1 METGGGGEVKW
12 GHHRPQNCSPD
23 DYSSYRRKMRTLYAY
38 FSFCGL
44 PGNTQLVC
52 FLYCVF
58 SRPHNLEV
66 VLLPSLL
73 STFHLRW
80 NQLAQQWDAR
90 YWTKYPQYAERH
102 DKTEHAHYQRERAK
116 RSFATGDR
124 VDGERLHSGAK
135 SKWLIVYDAVLLVL
149 FPLEALD
156 IHELWVGVV
165 RFPPLELGKVSCLR
179 NRDEEENFYV
189 GGLAKPFDWINL
201 AQIFLQSSSPKKFF
215 LVQFVCV
222 GRMKLIT
229 LP

>member
-1 METGGGGEVKW
+1 MTIRATDVKW
-12 GHHRPQNCSPD
+12 GLF
-23 DYSSYRRKMRTLYAY
+23 TLTFPFAV
-38 FSFCGL
+38 FPETLNSCVSCVVSFRDH
-44 PGNTQLVC
+44 TI
-52 FLYCVF
+52 
-58 SRPHNLEV
+58 SWV
-66 VLLPSLL
+66 VLLSSLL
-73 STFHLRW
+73 STFHRRW

-201 AQIFLQSSSPKKFF
+201 AQIFLQSASPKKFF

-222 GRMKLIT
+222 GKMKLIT
-229 LP
+229 FP